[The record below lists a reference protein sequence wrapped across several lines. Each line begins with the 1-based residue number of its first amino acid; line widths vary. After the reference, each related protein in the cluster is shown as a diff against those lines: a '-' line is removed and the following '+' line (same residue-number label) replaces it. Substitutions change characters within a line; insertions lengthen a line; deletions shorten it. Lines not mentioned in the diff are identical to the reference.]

1 MNAHIYTEKTVS
13 AGTVT
18 RTICLTVALANQLLS
33 AMGKPIL
40 PIENPSC
47 PLRTAP
53 LNSWCP
59 LASPSPRRSPA
70 FGSITASPK
79 RH

>member
-40 PIENPSC
+40 PIENSTIEH
-47 PLRTAP
+47 R
-53 LNSWCP
+53 
-59 LASPSPRRSPA
+59 
-70 FGSITASPK
+70 
-79 RH
+79 

>member
-33 AMGKPIL
+33 AAGFRWL
-40 PIENPSC
+40 HH
-47 PLRTAP
+47 RRGD
-53 LNSWCP
+53 
-59 LASPSPRRSPA
+59 PRLLVQ
-70 FGSITASPK
+70 
-79 RH
+79 